1 MWIVV
6 TGNPVYGFS
15 HYGPFKNKEEALDW
29 MLDLDEQGWVSELNE
44 V

>member
-15 HYGPFKNKEEALDW
+15 HYGPFKKKEEALDW